1 MYRAVVFDLFLTIGR
16 FPEQITM
23 MQVSEILVENGY
35 DLSPQQLDSALS
47 FTVFVDYLKKGFNTN
62 EEIFWNVFRLLDV
75 DVDSVTFHQIMERYE
90 ESKFTPYNDSASSVK
105 KIKKMGLM
113 TAIATTTPKCW
124 FVQDIPEIVKNID
137 FVNTGF
143 EAGCDKSNPRIFEV
157 IFQKL
162 NVKPEE
168 TVVIGDNPR
177 LDIENSAKYGCTTI
191 LLRRNGDFP
200 DTDLPDYKVTSLT
213 EAVNIIEELLENGAP
228 AGI

>member
-105 KIKKMGLM
+105 KNKKDGVDDCYCDNDTKML
-113 TAIATTTPKCW
+113 
-124 FVQDIPEIVKNID
+124 VR
-137 FVNTGF
+137 TGY
-143 EAGCDKSNPRIFEV
+143 P
-157 IFQKL
+157 
-162 NVKPEE
+162 
-168 TVVIGDNPR
+168 
-177 LDIENSAKYGCTTI
+177 
-191 LLRRNGDFP
+191 
-200 DTDLPDYKVTSLT
+200 
-213 EAVNIIEELLENGAP
+213 
-228 AGI
+228 

>member
-1 MYRAVVFDLFLTIGR
+1 
-16 FPEQITM
+16 
-23 MQVSEILVENGY
+23 
-35 DLSPQQLDSALS
+35 
-47 FTVFVDYLKKGFNTN
+47 
-62 EEIFWNVFRLLDV
+62 
-75 DVDSVTFHQIMERYE
+75 
-90 ESKFTPYNDSASSVK
+90 
-105 KIKKMGLM
+105 M

-137 FVNTGF
+137 FVNTG
-143 EAGCDKSNPRIFEV
+143 IFEV